1 MHFVRQQHRT
11 HFGFTCLNY
20 KIIKATNMKKVT
32 SIIVP
37 VVICFLVG
45 FTASYF
51 QKDAIETWYP
61 YLNKPSLTPPNIVFP
76 IAWSIIYLCMGISI
90 GLILI
95 SNSLKRQNLI
105 TIFGIQLFL
114 NFGWSILFFYF
125 RNPLW
130 GMIDILLLD
139 VVVTMYAFVSYPVK
153 KVSSILFWPY
163 IIWIY
168 FATYLNGY
176 ILLNN

>member
-1 MHFVRQQHRT
+1 
-11 HFGFTCLNY
+11 
-20 KIIKATNMKKVT
+20 MKKVS

-37 VVICFLVG
+37 VIICFLVG

-51 QKDAIETWYP
+51 QKDAIANWYP
-61 YLNKPSLTPPNIVFP
+61 FLNKPSLTPPNIVFP

-90 GLILI
+90 GLIQI
-95 SNSLKRQNLI
+95 SNTLRRTKLI
-105 TIFGIQLFL
+105 TIFCIQLLL

-125 RNPLW
+125 RSPLW

-139 VVVTMYAFVSYPVK
+139 VFVTIYAFMSYPVK
-153 KVSSILFWPY
+153 KASSILFWPY
-163 IIWIY
+163 IVWIY

>member
-1 MHFVRQQHRT
+1 
-11 HFGFTCLNY
+11 
-20 KIIKATNMKKVT
+20 MKKVT
-32 SIIVP
+32 LVIVP
-37 VVICFLVG
+37 VIICFLVG

-61 YLNKPSLTPPNIVFP
+61 YLDKPDLTPPNIVFP

-95 SNSLKRQNLI
+95 SNALKKKELTSLFI
-105 TIFGIQLFL
+105 IQLLL
-114 NFGWSILFFYF
+114 NFAWSILFFYF
-125 RNPLW
+125 QNPLL
-130 GMIDILLLD
+130 GLIDILLLD
-139 VVVTMYAFVSYPVK
+139 ICVTVYAIRSYPVK

-176 ILLNN
+176 IFFNN